1 MPKFLISL
9 FTELASIIGGGV
21 NGALGIMTSLI
32 GKGFSMAVQFHE
44 EGIAFAREVG
54 LSAREA
60 QAYTQVLTERTEK
73 LALKYGV
80 AAEAIR
86 EVQRGIVDATGKQYM
101 LNEAE
106 AERQVQINKLVG
118 AGTANQFTEQM
129 MNHMG
134 AQLSTVQGAVS
145 KAYATAA
152 KSGLNAA
159 KFSKEVAKN
168 LSLANKLSFRDG
180 VNGIIRMTALSE
192 KLGFNLQSVEAAA
205 NKFMDLDSAI
215 ESSAQ
220 LQMLGGAAGA
230 FGGNPLEMA
239 YEANYDPEAFT
250 KRMTKTLGGYA
261 SFDAKTGTANVN
273 GMNRDFV
280 KGIAQAMG
288 ISMDEAMSIAK
299 KQAEIKYKENAYA
312 PELGRIKNQEQRD
325 FIINKSYVD
334 TKTGQLMINDIR
346 GKAHNISENGIDG
359 IIKELQE
366 FDNMSEKDIMQ
377 KQAETLISINDQIKG
392 IGASFA
398 ASIAKYLNQY
408 LPGATTA
415 IKDLAKE
422 IQPHIQE
429 IGRNVGDFAK
439 TVIGWAKSNKDTI
452 KDVVKGVFGIT
463 SWLTKHWPILL
474 GLWVGKKVL
483 GSAIGGKTLGARAA
497 KGGVSTIKS
506 ASHIIKSMWTM
517 PLKLA
522 KSSVRATK
530 AFKGAITHG
539 SGIKG
544 AFSAAKTSLSRAG
557 TLKTFGKLAKS
568 GGVGI
573 IGAIGGIGVDYLAD
587 NGKIKKG
594 GKSHQAL
601 KATTTAL
608 EYGAVGA
615 MFGPLGAGIGAAVGA
630 VKGAYDTWKSL
641 PENAD
646 KDFIDYAKSVGNS
659 IVEGGKEAF
668 SWAKEKVGP
677 ALSSVN
683 KEIQERGGYLSVAF
697 NLITTPIRLFINTLE
712 GIAKFIVHP
721 VDTIKSIWNKLTNWL
736 SGDNVLGKLFNK
748 TVDAIIGEKHTTGGI
763 VGTKQKETL
772 IKSNSYIEKHTVG
785 GIVGGNS
792 YSGDRILTGLNSG
805 EMVLNK
811 NQQAALFNFINE
823 MPSVLSKIGSNGNVS
838 YYSARN
844 YSNSNITDRSLQMSY
859 DTSNYGNSSKTEN
872 NAYNNSSTV
881 GGNVSYYSASN
892 YGNSSIIDR
901 SLQMSYNT
909 SNLVSRVLNSI
920 ANSSNAENNAY
931 NNSSIR
937 QKHEALYS
945 NTVGGNVSNTFN
957 GVQTDLFRSIGNIFN
972 SIISPFSTLKNSND
986 VKAKPVGER
995 EYIYKPN
1002 DIKINGAAEITVKDV
1017 NVNINGTIKLDAG
1030 NLTKNIDVRQL
1041 LGDSSFLS
1049 SLKDIIKESIN
1060 NDMNGGRFMNDNA
1073 TLRGGLAN
1081 TTYWGR

>member
-54 LSAREA
+54 LNAKEA
-60 QAYTQVLTERTEK
+60 QAYTQVLTERTER
-73 LALKYGV
+73 LALKYGI

-192 KLGFNLQSVEAAA
+192 KLGFNLQSVESAA

-230 FGGNPLEMA
+230 YGSNPLTMA

-250 KRMTKTLGGYA
+250 KRMTDMLGGYA
-261 SFDAKTGTANVN
+261 HFDKNSGMAKVG
-273 GMNRDFV
+273 GMNMDFV
-280 KGIAQAMG
+280 RNIAKAMG
-288 ISMDEAMSIAK
+288 ISADEAVSIAK

-325 FIINKSYVD
+325 FILNKSYVD
-334 TKTGQLMINDIR
+334 TKTGQLMINDIH
-346 GKAHNISENGIDG
+346 GQAHNISENGIDG
-359 IIKELQE
+359 IIDELQK

-377 KQAETLISINDQIKG
+377 RQAETLTSINDQIKG
-392 IGASFA
+392 IGASFM

-452 KDVVKGVFGIT
+452 KDVVKGVFGIA

-474 GLWVGKKVL
+474 GLWAGKKVL
-483 GSAIGGKTLGARAA
+483 GNLPLGLSKSFIGARAA
-497 KGGVSTIKS
+497 SGGIKTVLKGIAKGGTLGIFG
-506 ASHIIKSMWTM
+506 ALGNYTAD
-517 PLKLA
+517 KLA
-522 KSSVRATK
+522 EDGKIEKGGTQHSVMK
-530 AFKGAITHG
+530 IG
-539 SGIKG
+539 S
-544 AFSAAKTSLSRAG
+544 SAAEY
-557 TLKTFGKLAKS
+557 
-568 GGVGI
+568 GGLGA
-573 IGAIGGIGVDYLAD
+573 AIGSVIPGIG
-587 NGKIKKG
+587 
-594 GKSHQAL
+594 
-601 KATTTAL
+601 T
-608 EYGAVGA
+608 AVG
-615 MFGPLGAGIGAAVGA
+615 GGIGAAVGT
-630 VKGAYDTWKSL
+630 VKGGYDTWKSM
-641 PENAD
+641 PENID
-646 KDFIDYAKSVGNS
+646 KGFFDFIGAQFENIKKFVGSHFSKTIEGVTNLFKTISGAFSPVGNGIMNGITKVFGGIGKVLTDLWKHTS
-659 IVEGGKEAF
+659 PVLEEIVNVFDIIFGGIF
-668 SWAKEKVGP
+668 ST
-677 ALSSVN
+677 
-683 KEIQERGGYLSVAF
+683 LSVWLGAVNEFAAKPDVSNFF
-697 NLITTPIRLFINTLE
+697 NGVFNFFGGLWKFLNPIFEATSAVVKTGFKFLGGFFESIFGLLQGNTDPIKKNFNGMINWFKELP
-712 GIAKFIVHP
+712 GV
-721 VDTIKSIWNKLTNWL
+721 IWDWIRSQLPKW
-736 SGDNVLGKLFNK
+736 
-748 TVDAIIGEKHTTGGI
+748 AGGI
-763 VGTKQKETL
+763 SEEEYKAKQEARAKAREE
-772 IKSNSYIEKHTVG
+772 KSEPHANG

-811 NQQAALFNFINE
+811 DQQAQLFKFIQNA
-823 MPSVLSKIGSNGNVS
+823 SSILTKIGSSNGVT
-838 YYSARN
+838 YYNASNRT
-844 YSNSNITDRSLQMSY
+844 SNSLSNNTLNNIL
-859 DTSNYGNSSKTEN
+859 
-872 NAYNNSSTV
+872 ST
-881 GGNVSYYSASN
+881 
-892 YGNSSIIDR
+892 
-901 SLQMSYNT
+901 
-909 SNLVSRVLNSI
+909 
-920 ANSSNAENNAY
+920 
-931 NNSSIR
+931 
-937 QKHEALYS
+937 
-945 NTVGGNVSNTFN
+945 
-957 GVQTDLFRSIGNIFN
+957 IFN
-972 SIISPFSTLKNSND
+972 STSNVVSSALNTNNSIKTIPFGDNSFRKIPKSDYTEYSYNKGGEISVKDINLNVNGTLKLDTRGFIKDLD
-986 VKAKPVGER
+986 VS
-995 EYIYKPN
+995 
-1002 DIKINGAAEITVKDV
+1002 
-1017 NVNINGTIKLDAG
+1017 
-1030 NLTKNIDVRQL
+1030 QL
-1041 LGDSSFLS
+1041 LNDTSFVS
-1049 SLKDIIKESIN
+1049 QLKELIKQSIN
-1060 NDMNGGRFMNDNA
+1060 SDINGGRLMNDNA
-1073 TLRGGLAN
+1073 VMRGMPAQTTL
-1081 TTYWGR
+1081 WGRK